1 VKGAINRIE
10 LERHILA
17 WLEEDM
23 PFGDVTTDALL
34 DETIVG
40 SGALIAKE
48 SGVLCGIEIFEMIYE
63 CIDKNVKID
72 KKKSDGMNIEPGD
85 VIGEISGPIA
95 SILKGERLGLN
106 IMQRLSGIASKSQI
120 YAEAVEQYD
129 TKIVDTRKTTPGL
142 RSLEKYAVRV
152 GGCTNHRYS
161 LSDAVM
167 IKDNHIAGA
176 GSITEAVRR
185 VKACIPHTAK
195 IEVEVETFNEL
206 REVIHTGVD
215 IILLDNMTTEQL
227 RRAVR
232 FVKEHAKK
240 AISLEAS
247 GNMTLERLPEVAAT
261 GVDIISVGALTH
273 SVNALDIS
281 LKFEKPVVK

>member
-1 VKGAINRIE
+1 MKGAINRIE

-23 PFGDVTTDALL
+23 PFGDVTTDAIL
-34 DETIVG
+34 DETILG

-63 CIDKNVKID
+63 CIDKKVKID
-72 KKKSDGMNIEPGD
+72 KKKSDGMKIEAGD

-120 YAEAVEQYD
+120 YAEAVKQYD

-281 LKFEKPVVK
+281 LKFEKPVVN

>member
-1 VKGAINRIE
+1 MKGAINRIE

-120 YAEAVEQYD
+120 YAEAVKQYD

-142 RSLEKYAVRV
+142 RSLEKYAVRI

>member
-120 YAEAVEQYD
+120 YAEAVKQYD

>member
-1 VKGAINRIE
+1 
-10 LERHILA
+10 LA

-120 YAEAVEQYD
+120 YAEAVKQYD

>member
-1 VKGAINRIE
+1 MKGAINRIE

-72 KKKSDGMNIEPGD
+72 KKKSDGMNIESGD

-120 YAEAVEQYD
+120 YAEAVKQYD

>member
-1 VKGAINRIE
+1 MKGAINRIE

-120 YAEAVEQYD
+120 YAEAVKQYD